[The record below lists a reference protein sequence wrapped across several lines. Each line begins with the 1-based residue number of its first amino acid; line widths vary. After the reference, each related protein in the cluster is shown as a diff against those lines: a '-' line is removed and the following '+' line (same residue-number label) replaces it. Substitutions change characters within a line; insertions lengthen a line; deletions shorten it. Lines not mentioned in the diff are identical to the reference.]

1 MCRFILPCTNK
12 RDDQYI
18 WPPPPLYSPL
28 FCRWL
33 TAFREDEYNA
43 FFVVLC
49 WLSRQVQKENYTTDA
64 FGIHW
69 KDIDEDLCFDGFFNK
84 KKKEENEL
92 YAFFMAHPEIN
103 ASAVARRLGMAQSL
117 LAQYIS
123 GAKIPSEERLEMI
136 KAEIREIGKEL
147 IAV

>member
-1 MCRFILPCTNK
+1 MVAIKKVWIT
-12 RDDQYI
+12 DDAVWI
-18 WPPPPLYSPL
+18 
-28 FCRWL
+28 R
-33 TAFREDEYNA
+33 TEDGRVACEKFSNYPRLKYA
-43 FFVVLC
+43 TQ
-49 WLSRQVQKENYTTDA
+49 SQKENYTTDA

-69 KDIDEDLCFDGFFNK
+69 NDIDEDLCFDCFFN
-84 KKKEENEL
+84 KKEENEL

-103 ASAVARRLGMAQSL
+103 ASAVARRLGMSQSL

-123 GAKIPSEERLEMI
+123 GAKIPSKERLEMI

>member
-1 MCRFILPCTNK
+1 MVAIKKVWIT
-12 RDDQYI
+12 DDAVWI
-18 WPPPPLYSPL
+18 
-28 FCRWL
+28 RM
-33 TAFREDEYNA
+33 EDGSVACEKFSNYPRLKYA
-43 FFVVLC
+43 T
-49 WLSRQVQKENYTTDA
+49 QVQKETYTTDA